1 MRPVVI
7 DKFPRAPG
15 LPTDTDAYMHHI
27 EDIYVTDAYHS
38 LSIEGYRVSPALI
51 ERVRSENWNPDN
63 DNADRE
69 HADAMAAR
77 GYHQAFQAV
86 KNSISKVLHDGNPGT
101 IADKDRGTWYR
112 EMFAPSAVA
121 GVVRPAYI
129 AGYRSGPVFIRRSM
143 HVPPNRETVRDLM
156 PAFFELLQEETDAGV
171 RAVLGHF
178 VFVYIHP
185 YMDGNGRMGRFFMNV
200 MLAAGGYPWTIIPA
214 DERNP
219 YMDAL
224 EAASVR
230 LNIIPFTQFV
240 ARLVDAGLKGEPV
253 PEVPLKYRLPA

>member
-69 HADAMAAR
+69 HADAMATR

-156 PAFFELLQEETDAGV
+156 PAFFELLQRRNRCRRASRTGTLRIRVYPSLYGWKWTNGTLFHEFHAGRRRLSV
-171 RAVLGHF
+171 DH
-178 VFVYIHP
+178 HP
-185 YMDGNGRMGRFFMNV
+185 RG
-200 MLAAGGYPWTIIPA
+200 
-214 DERNP
+214 
-219 YMDAL
+219 
-224 EAASVR
+224 
-230 LNIIPFTQFV
+230 
-240 ARLVDAGLKGEPV
+240 
-253 PEVPLKYRLPA
+253 